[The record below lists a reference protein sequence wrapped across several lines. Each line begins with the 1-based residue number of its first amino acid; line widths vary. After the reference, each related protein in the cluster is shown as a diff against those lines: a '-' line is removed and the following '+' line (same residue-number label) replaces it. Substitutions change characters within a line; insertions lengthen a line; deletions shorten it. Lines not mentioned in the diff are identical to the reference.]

1 MMELTP
7 EFNLG
12 LLNGWLLLVF
22 FYVVFGILLLS
33 FPKSVVARLYDRSAW
48 SKRQKTLSAIGKLF
62 ILSWFALV
70 ILTPLNTGH
79 VVFVLGG
86 AIYLLGLFGFVLS
99 LLNFK
104 DTPLDQPVTKGLYR
118 ISRNP
123 QQVSILLSCLG
134 ISIAIGSWVAVILI
148 AIGAFMSHI
157 RVIAE
162 ERSCLQ
168 QYGDKYRQ
176 YLEQVPRYFLFF

>member
-1 MMELTP
+1 MELTP

-12 LLNGWLLLVF
+12 LLNGWVLLVF
-22 FYVVFGILLLS
+22 FYIVFGILLLS

-48 SKRQKTLSAIGKLF
+48 SKRQKTLSALGKLF
-62 ILSWFALV
+62 IFSWFALV
-70 ILTPLNTGH
+70 ILTPLNIGH

-86 AIYLLGLFGFVLS
+86 AIYFLGLFGFVLS
-99 LLNFK
+99 LLSFK

-123 QQVSILLSCLG
+123 QQVSILLLYFG

-148 AIGAFMSHI
+148 TIGAFMSHI

-168 QYGDKYRQ
+168 QYGDSYRQ

>member
-1 MMELTP
+1 MELTP

-12 LLNGWLLLVF
+12 LLNGWVLLVF
-22 FYVVFGILLLS
+22 FYIVFGILLLS
-33 FPKSVVARLYDRSAW
+33 FPQSVIARLYDRSAW
-48 SKRQKTLSAIGKLF
+48 SKRQKTLSALGKLF
-62 ILSWFALV
+62 IFSWFALV
-70 ILTPLNTGH
+70 ILTPLNIGH

-86 AIYLLGLFGFVLS
+86 AIYFLGLYGFVLS
-99 LLNFK
+99 LLSFK

-123 QQVSILLSCLG
+123 QQVSILLSYFG
-134 ISIAIGSWVAVILI
+134 ISIAIGAWVAVILI
-148 AIGAFMSHI
+148 TIGAFMSHI

-168 QYGDKYRQ
+168 KYGDSYRQ
-176 YLEQVPRYFLFF
+176 YLEKVPRYFLFF

>member
-1 MMELTP
+1 MELTP

-12 LLNGWLLLVF
+12 LINGWLLLVF
-22 FYVVFGILLLS
+22 FYTVFGILLLS

-48 SKRQKTLSAIGKLF
+48 SKSQKTLSAIGKLF
-62 ILSWFALV
+62 IFSWFALLV
-70 ILTPLNTGH
+70 ILIPLNIGH

-99 LLNFK
+99 LLTFK

-123 QQVSILLSCLG
+123 QQVSILLSYLG
-134 ISIAIGSWVAVILI
+134 ISIAIGSWVAVMLI
-148 AIGAFMSHI
+148 IIGAFMSHI

-168 QYGDKYRQ
+168 QYGDSYRK

>member
-1 MMELTP
+1 MELAP
-7 EFNLG
+7 EINLG
-12 LLNGWLLLVF
+12 ILNGWVLLVF
-22 FYVVFGILLLS
+22 FYAVFGILLLS
-33 FPKSVVARLYDRSAW
+33 FPKDVVTRLYDRTAW

-70 ILTPLNTGH
+70 ILTPLNIGH

-86 AIYLLGLFGFVLS
+86 VIYLLGLLGFVLS

-118 ISRNP
+118 VSRNP
-123 QQVSILLSCLG
+123 QQVSILLSYLG
-134 ISIAIGSWVAVILI
+134 ISIAIGSWLAVILI
-148 AIGAFMSHI
+148 TIGAFMSHI

-168 QYGDKYRQ
+168 QYGVSYRQ

>member
-1 MMELTP
+1 MELTP
-7 EFNLG
+7 EFNPG
-12 LLNGWLLLVF
+12 ILNGWLLLVI

-33 FPKSVVARLYDRSAW
+33 FPKGVVKRLYDRSAW

-62 ILSWFALV
+62 FLAWFALV
-70 ILTPLNTGH
+70 ILTPLNIGH

-86 AIYLLGLFGFVLS
+86 AIYLFGLLGFVLS

-104 DTPLDQPVTKGLYR
+104 DTPLDQPVTKGIYR

-123 QQVSILLSCLG
+123 QQVSILLSYLG

-148 AIGAFMSHI
+148 IIGAFMSHI

-168 QYGDKYRQ
+168 QYGDSYRQ

>member
-1 MMELTP
+1 MELTP

-12 LLNGWLLLVF
+12 LLHGWVLLVF
-22 FYVVFGILLLS
+22 FYIVFGILLLS

-48 SKRQKTLSAIGKLF
+48 SKRQKTLSVIGKLF
-62 ILSWFALV
+62 IFSWFALV
-70 ILTPLNTGH
+70 ILTPLNIGH

-86 AIYLLGLFGFVLS
+86 AIYFLGLFGFVLS
-99 LLNFK
+99 LLSFK

-123 QQVSILLSCLG
+123 QQVSILLLYFG

-148 AIGAFMSHI
+148 TIGAFMSHI

-168 QYGDKYRQ
+168 QYGDSYRQ

>member
-1 MMELTP
+1 MELTP
-7 EFNLG
+7 EFNPG

-22 FYVVFGILLLS
+22 FYTVYGILLIS

-48 SKRQKTLSAIGKLF
+48 SKRQKTLSVIGKLF
-62 ILSWFALV
+62 IFSWFALV
-70 ILTPLNTGH
+70 IMIPLNIGH
-79 VVFVLGG
+79 FVFVLGG

-123 QQVSILLSCLG
+123 QQVSILLSYLG

-148 AIGAFMSHI
+148 TIGAFMSHI

-168 QYGDKYRQ
+168 QYGDSYRQ
-176 YLEQVPRYFLFF
+176 YLEQIPRYF

>member
-1 MMELTP
+1 MELTP

-22 FYVVFGILLLS
+22 FYTVFGILLLS

-62 ILSWFALV
+62 IFSWFALV
-70 ILTPLNTGH
+70 ILTPLNIGH

-123 QQVSILLSCLG
+123 QQVSILLSYLG
-134 ISIAIGSWVAVILI
+134 ISIAIGSWVAVMLI
-148 AIGAFMSHI
+148 TIGAFMSHI

-168 QYGDKYRQ
+168 QYGDSYRQ

>member
-1 MMELTP
+1 MELTP

-22 FYVVFGILLLS
+22 FYTVFGILLLS

-48 SKRQKTLSAIGKLF
+48 SKRQKTLSVIGKLF
-62 ILSWFALV
+62 IFSWFALLV
-70 ILTPLNTGH
+70 ILIPLNIGH

-123 QQVSILLSCLG
+123 QQVSILLSYLG
-134 ISIAIGSWVAVILI
+134 ISIAIGSWAAVMLI
-148 AIGAFMSHI
+148 TIGAFMSHI

-168 QYGDKYRQ
+168 QYGDSYRK
-176 YLEQVPRYFLFF
+176 YLEQAPRFLFF

>member
-1 MMELTP
+1 MELTP
-7 EFNLG
+7 EINLG

-22 FYVVFGILLLS
+22 FYTVFGVLLLS

-62 ILSWFALV
+62 ILAWFALV
-70 ILTPLNTGH
+70 ILTPLNIWH

-86 AIYLLGLFGFVLS
+86 AIYLLGLLGFVLS
-99 LLNFK
+99 LFNFK

-123 QQVSILLSCLG
+123 QQVSILLSYLG
-134 ISIAIGSWVAVILI
+134 ISMAIGSWVAVILI
-148 AIGAFMSHI
+148 TIGAIMSHI

-168 QYGDKYRQ
+168 QYGDSYRQ

>member
-1 MMELTP
+1 MELTP

-22 FYVVFGILLLS
+22 FYAVFGILLLS
-33 FPKSVVARLYDRSAW
+33 FQKNVVARLYDRSAW
-48 SKRQKTLSAIGKLF
+48 SKRQKTLSAIGKLLIF
-62 ILSWFALV
+62 SWFALA
-70 ILTPLNTGH
+70 ILTPLKIGH

-86 AIYLLGLFGFVLS
+86 ALYLLGLLGFVLS

-123 QQVSILLSCLG
+123 QQVSILLSYLG
-134 ISIAIGSWVAVILI
+134 ISIALGSWVAVILI
-148 AIGAFMSHI
+148 TIGAFMSHI

-162 ERSCLQ
+162 ERSCLL
-168 QYGDKYRQ
+168 QYGDSYRQ
-176 YLEQVPRYFLFF
+176 YLEQVPRYILFF

>member
-1 MMELTP
+1 MELTP
-7 EFNLG
+7 EINLG
-12 LLNGWLLLVF
+12 IPNGWVHLVI
-22 FYVVFGILLLS
+22 FYTVFGILLLR

-48 SKRQKTLSAIGKLF
+48 SMKQRVLSAIGKLF

-70 ILTPLNTGH
+70 ILTPLKIGH
-79 VVFVLGG
+79 IVFILGG
-86 AIYLLGLFGFVLS
+86 AIYLLGLLGFVLS

-104 DTPLDQPVTKGLYR
+104 DTLLDQPVTKGLYR

-123 QQVSILLSCLG
+123 QQVSILLSYLG
-134 ISIAIGSWVAVILI
+134 ISIAIGSWVAVFLI
-148 AIGAFMSHI
+148 TVGAFMGHI

-168 QYGDKYRQ
+168 QYGDSFRQ
-176 YLEQVPRYFLFF
+176 YIERVPRYFLFF

>member
-1 MMELTP
+1 MELTP
-7 EFNLG
+7 EIYLG
-12 LLNGWLLLVF
+12 IPNGWVLLVI
-22 FYVVFGILLLS
+22 FYTVFGILLLR

-48 SKRQKTLSAIGKLF
+48 SMKQRVLSAIGKLF

-70 ILTPLNTGH
+70 ILTPLKIGH
-79 VVFVLGG
+79 IVFILGG
-86 AIYLLGLFGFVLS
+86 AIYLLGLLGFVLS

-104 DTPLDQPVTKGLYR
+104 DTLLDQPVTKGLYR

-123 QQVSILLSCLG
+123 QQVSILLSYLG
-134 ISIAIGSWVAVILI
+134 ISIAIGSWVAVFLI
-148 AIGAFMSHI
+148 TVGAFMGHI

-168 QYGDKYRQ
+168 QYGDSFRQ
-176 YLEQVPRYFLFF
+176 YIERVPRYFLFF